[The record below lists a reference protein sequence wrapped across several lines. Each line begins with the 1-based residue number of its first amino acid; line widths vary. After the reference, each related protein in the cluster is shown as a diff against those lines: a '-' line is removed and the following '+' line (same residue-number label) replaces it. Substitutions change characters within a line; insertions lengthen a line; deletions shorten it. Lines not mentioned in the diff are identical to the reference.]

1 MDRSATRWLD
11 RKLAKAGVMLGLASY
26 CWAAPGW
33 AQDLPASRYTAQQRQ
48 QLLLT
53 VQEVPAPPAPGAAPA
68 PAPAPAAEAPA
79 VPAPISELPGTCAP
93 QEATCCEPDDGCDQ
107 GEFWSLTSIFDD
119 CCGENWMTKNN
130 MKIGGSTVQSFTW
143 NWSSPRDRFNGPV
156 TWTDRSNDYQLNQ
169 QWLYLEKATST
180 DECKDWDIG
189 GRVDMVYGTN
199 YRFMTSAGLEDRW
212 DVNTQRSFY
221 GFALPQMYGEVAY
234 KDVKVKAGHFAS
246 PVGYLGLDMSS
257 NVVNTLPYTYQYGEP
272 FTHTGALATWQAN
285 EKLAIGGG
293 FTRGWDNWDGSG
305 AGSPSLG
312 YIGTATYAFENST
325 LAGVF
330 LWSQEPNNRFDAA
343 GEREFSGRYLHTLV
357 WTRPFCEKYT
367 YILQS
372 DFGSQGRT
380 SDFAGAREIGTSRWY
395 GINQYL
401 LYQQNDCLLWV
412 GNFEWFRDEGG
423 YRVGS
428 LLPTPT
434 TPGSQVRG
442 LAGDRFGY
450 QGNFYQVTF
459 GPKWMP
465 TKNLYIRPNLRFDW
479 YSGADNNPGGRD
491 PFADGEKD
499 YQALLATDVGI
510 TY

>member
-1 MDRSATRWLD
+1 
-11 RKLAKAGVMLGLASY
+11 
-26 CWAAPGW
+26 
-33 AQDLPASRYTAQQRQ
+33 
-48 QLLLT
+48 
-53 VQEVPAPPAPGAAPA
+53 
-68 PAPAPAAEAPA
+68 
-79 VPAPISELPGTCAP
+79 
-93 QEATCCEPDDGCDQ
+93 
-107 GEFWSLTSIFDD
+107 
-119 CCGENWMTKNN
+119 
-130 MKIGGSTVQSFTW
+130 
-143 NWSSPRDRFNGPV
+143 
-156 TWTDRSNDYQLNQ
+156 
-169 QWLYLEKATST
+169 
-180 DECKDWDIG
+180 
-189 GRVDMVYGTN
+189 
-199 YRFMTSAGLEDRW
+199 
-212 DVNTQRSFY
+212 
-221 GFALPQMYGEVAY
+221 
-234 KDVKVKAGHFAS
+234 
-246 PVGYLGLDMSS
+246 
-257 NVVNTLPYTYQYGEP
+257 
-272 FTHTGALATWQAN
+272 
-285 EKLAIGGG
+285 
-293 FTRGWDNWDGSG
+293 
-305 AGSPSLG
+305 
-312 YIGTATYAFENST
+312 
-325 LAGVF
+325 VF